1 MNVRS
6 YSDNHRAF
14 ALDAAVRA
22 PSEEDV
28 RREFQERAD
37 AIDGLLVRVEAIRKS
52 LQDG

>member
-14 ALDAAVRA
+14 ALDDAVRA